1 MVCRS
6 GHIKSKERGD
16 RGKMKKGVIKARTYF
31 PISSDPFE
39 MPIPIKFELHHAN
52 TLLCIYSVKNDLS
65 VDYSYNANT
74 DIPMPTPPDKYLT
87 INDIYYIIRSRVFQ
101 DNPYTPPME
110 LERLGLEE
118 YNPYEI
124 ILKTY
129 GIMPADAYW
138 LKRSDDSSSF
148 DDAIAKYNKIMFGVQ
163 PPGPDSKIEDF
174 LG

>member
-1 MVCRS
+1 MSSRL
-6 GHIKSKERGD
+6 
-16 RGKMKKGVIKARTYF
+16 IKAYTYY
-31 PISSDPFE
+31 PISSDPFD
-39 MPIPIKFELHHAN
+39 MPLPIKLELHHAN
-52 TLLCIYSVKNDLS
+52 TLLCIYSVKDDLT

-74 DIPMPTPPDKYLT
+74 DIPLLTVPDKALK
-87 INDIYYIIRSRVFQ
+87 IEDIYYLLRSRVFQ
-101 DNPYTPPME
+101 DNPFTTPME

-129 GIMPADAYW
+129 GILPADAYW
-138 LKRSDDSSSF
+138 IKRSDDRSGF

-163 PPGPDSKIEDF
+163 PPGPGSEIEDF